1 MINSQ
6 RYYRK
11 THNIIKNNKIYVYKF
26 LKSDKF
32 YETVRVLNN
41 GSVNGCVVII
51 NIAFKYSRYSPN
63 RNHIAV
69 STCKNPLCCNPSQRD
84 GHLIKIR
91 HFTTGQR
98 LSPTQNLTRSKILT

>member
-1 MINSQ
+1 MV
-6 RYYRK
+6 K
-11 THNIIKNNKIYVYKF
+11 GIIEKHIISSKITIYVYKF

-69 STCKNPLCCNPSQRD
+69 STCKNPAYYYW
-84 GHLIKIR
+84 
-91 HFTTGQR
+91 
-98 LSPTQNLTRSKILT
+98 SKIVSNSKPDKK